1 MESLSGGNM
10 KQFNFS
16 PDEIDKNKVSQED
29 WYNFVR
35 RREAE
40 MVFSLV
46 PECEFES
53 ALELGAGNGLQSTII
68 IKHCKHLI
76 STDVDPESH
85 SNLGQRILERKLSN
99 VEYRVC
105 DAQDLS
111 QFGDRS
117 FDLIFSS
124 NMLEHIPG
132 LVSCLSE
139 CRRVL
144 KDNGIML
151 HTMPSRWWKFF
162 SFSLGLAA
170 FKKVGVHGA
179 SSNHLTEF
187 LSFGKK
193 AWKTKFQVNG
203 FSVSEIVGLPFYV
216 GYGNRFIPI
225 IKAGNLMHL
234 PASYLYIVRRP

>member
-1 MESLSGGNM
+1 MR
-10 KQFNFS
+10 KFS
-16 PDEIDKNKVSQED
+16 FTSRDIDKHKTSQAD
-29 WYNFVR
+29 WYDFVR
-35 RREAE
+35 TREAE
-40 MVFSLV
+40 MVFSLF
-46 PECEFES
+46 PRTQFES

-68 IKHCKHLI
+68 IEHCQRLI
-76 STDVDPESH
+76 CTDIDADSH
-85 SNLGQRILERKLSN
+85 GHLGQRILERKLSN

-124 NMLEHIPG
+124 NMLEHIPK
-132 LVSCLSE
+132 LDSCLAE
-139 CRRVL
+139 CKRVL
-144 KDNGIML
+144 YDDGIML

-170 FKKVGVHGA
+170 FKRIGVHGA

-193 AWKTKFQVNG
+193 AWGKKFHENG
-203 FSVSEIVGLPFYV
+203 LSVSEIVGLPFYV
-216 GYGNRFIPI
+216 GYGNRLIPI

-234 PASYLYIVRRP
+234 PASYLYVVRKR